1 MSTLAVERLTDTV
14 GAKLLDIDA
23 ERLRNDNDLADAVAE
38 ALETHSV
45 LLFPQLDADDETL
58 VEFCRKLGTLINF
71 SHLPPATA
79 EVMEISFD
87 PSNPNAEYFASNCFW
102 HIDGLLDEIAPKT
115 SMLTARVTS
124 AEGGET
130 EFASTYAAYDALTDD
145 EKTRFADL
153 RVVHTFEAI
162 QRLTYPDP
170 TPEQVT
176 EWASRSVREH
186 PLVWEHDSGRR
197 SLVLGATAS
206 HIVGMDLDEGRTLL
220 RELQERITAPE
231 LVCQHSWSEG
241 DTVLW
246 DNTGLVHRVR
256 DFDRSKPR
264 TMHRSTVKGQ
274 EKIK

>member
-1 MSTLAVERLTDTV
+1 MSTLAVERLTTNV
-14 GAKLLDIDA
+14 GAKVLDVDPT
-23 ERLRNDNDLADAVAE
+23 RLATDPDLADQVAE

-45 LLFPQLDADDETL
+45 LLFPELNADDETL
-58 VEFCRKLGTLINF
+58 VEFCRKLGKLINF
-71 SHLPPATA
+71 SHLPPETA

-130 EFASTYAAYDALTDD
+130 EFASTYAAYDALSD
-145 EKTRFADL
+145 EEKERFADL

-162 QRLTYPDP
+162 QRLTYPNP
-170 TPEQVT
+170 TPEQLT

-206 HIVGMDLDEGRTLL
+206 HIAGMDIEEGRALL
-220 RELQERITAPE
+220 ADLQARTTAPE
-231 LVCQHSWSEG
+231 QVCQHSWTNG

-256 DFDRSKPR
+256 DFDRNKPR
-264 TMHRSTVKGQ
+264 TMHRSTVAGQ